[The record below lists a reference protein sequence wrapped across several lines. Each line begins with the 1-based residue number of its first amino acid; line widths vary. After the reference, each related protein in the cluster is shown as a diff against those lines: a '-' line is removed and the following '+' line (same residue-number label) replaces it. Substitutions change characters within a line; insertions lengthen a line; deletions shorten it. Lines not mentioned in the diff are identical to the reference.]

1 MKPMLR
7 PRIVRLLLA
16 VGVACGALLPVSAAR
31 YGAKADPSAV
41 LFTNSIVRHVRIE
54 IGDDEI
60 DILRKPVAR
69 SRTVGTRPSVMA
81 TVREGNLVWTN
92 VSVHLKGS
100 FGSFRP
106 VDDRPALTLNFDKHM
121 KEQRFHGLEKIS
133 LNNSVQDPSYVN
145 EKITR
150 EIYAAAGVPVPRT
163 DYATVELNGRPL
175 GLYVLAEGWNK
186 QFFKRHFANAK
197 GNYYDGSHDV
207 HQPKEAEF
215 GNDPTN
221 HAALNAVKAILNERD
236 HARRVERLRATV
248 DLDRFISLH
257 ALDVLM
263 WNWDGYGLNRN
274 NYRMFHDLDTDRIVF
289 IPHGV
294 DQMFWKANGPIVT
307 GRSGLVAKSLL
318 ETPQGRELYLERF
331 RKLRTEMLD
340 VRAITNRI
348 AELTARLQPVLMKRG
363 LGAAMQ
369 QRAAA
374 QQFAGLVMARVRNVD
389 AQLASVKQFTPIKL
403 QAAAPLT
410 NWMKFSELGEVS
422 FATTTNEP
430 EALRVSVR
438 DTPSLGVWTTTLWLE
453 EGRYRI
459 EGRVKTLG
467 VESDGRVDAGA
478 GFRVWSTRKET
489 RGASWSWF
497 PYATGRDTRMGGLI
511 PAATN
516 APQQRLSGDHNW
528 QLVTHEFELRQPL
541 ADVQIQCA
549 LQASSGAAWFDLSS
563 LKIRRTALTVRSTTA
578 KE

>member
-1 MKPMLR
+1 MKPMLH

-16 VGVACGALLPVSAAR
+16 VGVACVALLPVSAAR

-54 IGDDEI
+54 IGDDEM

-81 TVREGNLVWTN
+81 TVREGGLVWTN

-106 VDDRPALTLNFDKHM
+106 VDDRPALTLNFDKHV

-133 LNNSVQDPSYVN
+133 LNNSVQDPSYVH
-145 EKITR
+145 EKISR
-150 EIYAAAGVPVPRT
+150 ELYAAAGVPVPRT
-163 DYATVELNGRPL
+163 DYVTVELNGRPL

-186 QFFKRHFANAK
+186 QFFKRHFVNAK

-274 NYRMFHDLDTDRIVF
+274 NYRMFHDLDMDRIVF

-294 DQMFWKANGPIVT
+294 DQMFWKPNGPIVT

-318 ETPQGRELYLERF
+318 ETPQGRELYLQRF
-331 RKLRTEMLD
+331 RELRAEVID
-340 VRAITNRI
+340 VKAITNRI

-374 QQFAGLVMARVRNVD
+374 QQFAGLVTARMRNVD
-389 AQLASVKQFTPIKL
+389 AQLASVRQFTPIEL
-403 QAAAPLT
+403 QTTVSLT
-410 NWMKFSELGEVS
+410 NWMKYPELGEVS
-422 FATTTNEP
+422 FAITTNAP

-467 VESDGRVDAGA
+467 VESDGRADAGA

-511 PAATN
+511 PVATN
-516 APQQRLSGDHNW
+516 APQQRLSGDRDW
-528 QLVTHEFELRQPL
+528 QWVTHEFELRQPL

-563 LKIRRTALTVRSTTA
+563 LKIRRTALTVRSSTA